1 MKKRVFALLLAALT
15 FLLSACGG
23 KPGSSA
29 ESFQIIEV
37 RERSLLVAGS
47 DSDFD
52 LFTVGTENAQITD
65 EKSREITL
73 ADLRPGMI
81 LEFEGRGA
89 TYETYPGHFD
99 VKAVRVLKQG
109 DDLVGLYRSV
119 LRELWETDPAL
130 NEDITTIGIDLSGLS
145 NLSAVE
151 RNALRYVFT
160 NDVYGKTGQFVNVVT
175 GTWQELC
182 DEGYID
188 GKNLYW
194 ENGVFLSVAVTK
206 TGERKFTFEAEKWRS
221 GTGAIYFKG
230 CEAKRDKAG
239 QWNYKTGSFAI
250 A

>member
-23 KPGSSA
+23 NPSA
-29 ESFQIIEV
+29 AADTFQVIEV
-37 RERSLLVAGS
+37 RDRGLLVAGP
-47 DSDFD
+47 DGDFD
-52 LFTVGTENAQITD
+52 LATVGTKDARITD
-65 EKSREITL
+65 EKGREITL
-73 ADLRPGMI
+73 TDLRPGMI
-81 LEFEGRGA
+81 LEFEGCGA
-89 TYETYPGHFD
+89 VYETYPGYFD
-99 VKAVRVLKQG
+99 VKVVRVLKQG

-119 LRELWETDPAL
+119 LRELWEADPAL
-130 NEDITTIGIDLSGLS
+130 NENITTVGIDFSGLS

-151 RNALRYVFT
+151 RNALKYVLT
-160 NDVYGKTGQFVNVVT
+160 NDVYGKTGQFINVVT

-230 CEAKRDKAG
+230 CEANRGKDG
-239 QWNYKTGSFAI
+239 QWNYKLGSFAI